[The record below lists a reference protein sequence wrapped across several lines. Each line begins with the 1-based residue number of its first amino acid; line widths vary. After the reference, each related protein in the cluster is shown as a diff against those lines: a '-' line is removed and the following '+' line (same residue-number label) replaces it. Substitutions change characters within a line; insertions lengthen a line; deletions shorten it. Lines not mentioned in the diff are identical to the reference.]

1 MKTTLS
7 FSVFLSLI
15 LLFFAAACDQ
25 AASPK
30 PEANATPA
38 ASFGGYASQVEWGK
52 HLATISGCDD
62 CHSPKIMTAQ
72 GPAPDMS
79 RRLSGHPAD
88 GSLPSFKPAS
98 PQQMGWT
105 ITNEHLTA
113 WQGAW
118 GTSFSSNLTPDDT
131 GLGAWTEEQF
141 MTAIRKGKYK
151 GMESSRPLLP
161 PMPWPNYAQMTDDE
175 LKALFAFLKSL
186 PPVKNVVPAPIPP
199 DAAKS

>member
-1 MKTTLS
+1 
-7 FSVFLSLI
+7 
-15 LLFFAAACDQ
+15 
-25 AASPK
+25 
-30 PEANATPA
+30 
-38 ASFGGYASQVEWGK
+38 
-52 HLATISGCDD
+52 
-62 CHSPKIMTAQ
+62 
-72 GPAPDMS
+72 
-79 RRLSGHPAD
+79 
-88 GSLPSFKPAS
+88 
-98 PQQMGWT
+98 MGWT

-131 GLGAWTEEQF
+131 GLDSWTEEQF